1 MSYYLHRKLKPE
13 VYSLLVTISDFL
25 TGQGIKSYIV
35 GGFVRDLLLGRETVD
50 IDIAVSSDALE
61 ITSKLATFLGG
72 KCVPLDKE
80 NRVGRIVL
88 VNGGI
93 YSPGVQLMID
103 ISTITSDIEKD
114 LARRDFTIDALAVDL
129 NQFEKNYPDIQLID
143 PFNGRDDLRRGIIRV
158 VAEAAFSLDSARLL
172 RAVRLAAELGFKID
186 EKTETLIQG
195 YSNLITTVA
204 GERVREELLRL
215 LAVHGFGSML
225 SQLDRLGLLK
235 ALFPELDGTKGVEQP
250 KEHFWDVFEHSIKT
264 VIAIDFL
271 LRHGIWEYTSKEILD
286 DVPWSAMLSKHFEQE
301 VSRGSNRRVLLK
313 LAALFHDISK
323 PQSKT
328 IDADGRMRFLGHAK
342 EGAIIVA
349 EILERVRFSTK
360 EIKLIETEVNYHL
373 RPMQM
378 SQEGLPSHR
387 AIYRYFRDTGDTGID
402 ILYLSLADHLATRG
416 PNLNIERFKEHA
428 HLVDYVIKQHFE
440 QERIVRPPKLVDGYD
455 IINIFGINPGP
466 KIGEM
471 LEEIREVQASGEITT
486 REEALAYIREQT
498 DKTERKKVW

>member
-72 KCVPLDKE
+72 KCVPLDKV

-114 LARRDFTIDALAVDL
+114 LARRDFTIDALAIDL

-158 VAEAAFSLDSARLL
+158 VAEAAFSLDAGRLL
-172 RAVRLAAELGFKID
+172 RAVRLAGELSFKID
-186 EKTETLIQG
+186 EKTQILVRG
-195 YSNLITTVA
+195 CSNLITTVA

-215 LAVHGFGSML
+215 LAIPEAGKVFT
-225 SQLDRLGLLK
+225 QLDRLGLLT
-235 ALFPELDGTKGVEQP
+235 ALFPELADTKGVEQP
-250 KEHFWDVFEHSIKT
+250 KEHFWDVFEHSIKA
-264 VIAIDFL
+264 VIAIEFL
-271 LRHGIWEYTSKEILD
+271 LRQGTWEYADEKVLD
-286 DVPWSAMLSKHFEQE
+286 TVPWSAMLAKHFEQE
-301 VSRGSNRRVLLK
+301 VSSGSNRRLLLK

-323 PQSKT
+323 PQTKT
-328 IDADGRMRFLGHAK
+328 IDTDGRMRFLGHAK
-342 EGAIIVA
+342 EGAIGVA
-349 EILERVRFSTK
+349 EILGRIRFSTK

-378 SQEGLPSHR
+378 SQEGLPSRR
-387 AIYRYFRDTGDTGID
+387 AIYRYFRDTGDAGID

-416 PNLNIERFKEHA
+416 PNLSIVNFKEHA
-428 HLVDYVIKQHFE
+428 HLVDYVIGQHFE
-440 QERIVRPPKLVDGYD
+440 QENIVRPPKLVDGYD
-455 IINIFGINPGP
+455 IINIFGISPGP

-471 LEEIREVQASGEITT
+471 LDGIHEAQASGEITT
-486 REEALAYIREQT
+486 REEALAYIREHT
-498 DKTERKKVW
+498 DKTE